1 MTGKHEKAHKHLGLV
16 VASLSLCSAAASGAT
31 KPELDHMRTE
41 QNSPVVRHESHK
53 ADFVVCGGGLAG
65 VCAAVSAARHGA
77 KVVLIQD
84 RPVLGGNSSSEIRVG
99 IKGVLGKNDKETGI
113 LEEMEMENLYR
124 NPSRRYTMWDDVIL
138 STVLCEPNI
147 KLLLNTSV
155 DDVKMC
161 EGRIAS
167 VSAWN
172 SHATTRHEVS
182 GTIFADVR

>member
-1 MTGKHEKAHKHLGLV
+1 MLAVLV
-16 VASLSLCSAAASGAT
+16 LCAPIALGAT
-31 KPELDHMRTE
+31 KPECGYMRTE
-41 QNSPVVRHESHK
+41 ANSPVVRQRSHE

-99 IKGVLGKNDKETGI
+99 IKGAVGKNDKETGI
-113 LEEMEMENLYR
+113 IEEMEMENLYR
-124 NPSRRYTMWDDVIL
+124 NPSRRYTMWDDVVL
-138 STVLCEPNI
+138 STVLREPNV

-155 DDVKMC
+155 DGVKMD
-161 EGRIAS
+161 GDRIAS

-172 SHATTRHEVS
+172 STATTRYEVS
-182 GTIFADVR
+182 GKQTTSSSS